1 MFTNRQ
7 LIRIISLFSLLVCLL
22 FITACSNAEQDLA
35 LERVSLS
42 KHACISSSSFTP
54 HLPLGVNDQI
64 KAPALAGGTV
74 RSGDFLISLW
84 LICDPS
90 LASDDPDFPEYS
102 WQEFSEVRYLGLLS
116 GWEYLGDP
124 PDQEIKESLT
134 INGEVISGHIIASH
148 TDPER
153 SLSRGEGHA
162 SYGPINTENQIV
174 AQALAAGEPVDIVL
188 TIFGSKT
195 LAEVHLSA
203 SFEETPDGYR
213 LLSAEILT
221 NTGKLP

>member
-1 MFTNRQ
+1 MLTNRQ
-7 LIRIISLFSLLVCLL
+7 LIRIISLFSLLVCLP
-22 FITACSNAEQDLA
+22 FITACSNAEQDLP

-42 KHACISSSSFTP
+42 KHACINGSSLTP
-54 HLPLGVNDQI
+54 HLQLGVNDQI

-102 WQEFSEVRYLGLLS
+102 WQEFSEVRYMGFLS
-116 GWEYLGDP
+116 IWEYLGNP

-153 SLSRGEGHA
+153 SLSRGAGHA
-162 SYGPINTENQIV
+162 SYGPINTGNQIV

-195 LAEVHLSA
+195 LAEVHLRA